1 MRQTANI
8 WAILAMAFL
17 GSVSASV
24 ALAAD
29 GRPVSPKAVL
39 AKHDPQGRLPNTT
52 IRPLGTIRVR
62 NSVYEV
68 YYLDF
73 TNPVSLHGQQR
84 IAIVKNGSEF
94 MGSYQCTLGRGPDDG
109 SITFGSDRLMVTRD
123 GMTFTIRF
131 SEQGPTRNKYFC
143 GEGSG
148 WEDGI

>member
-1 MRQTANI
+1 MRHANI
-8 WAILAMAFL
+8 SAILAIVLL
-17 GSVSASV
+17 GWVGPSAN
-24 ALAAD
+24 AAAD
-29 GRPVSPKAVL
+29 SHSISPRAVF

-84 IAIVKNGSEF
+84 IAIVKNGSKF
-94 MGSYQCTLGRGPDDG
+94 VGSYQCTLGSGPDDG
-109 SITFGSDRLMVTRD
+109 SITFGSDRLTVTRD
-123 GMTFTIRF
+123 GMAFTMRF

-143 GEGSG
+143 GEGSA